1 MVKKH
6 YLETGW
12 LWSILE
18 VFWKFWKYATPC
30 KLQLLNVKQYEIIGF
45 TFFTFSISDDQVFW
59 RYSESKTDQS
69 YPTKWGNFDCTW
81 SKFNSTWPIKVTPSV
96 NKVNI
101 ILQIKINCYF
111 FGVFFGT
118 KNMWGNAWIKK
129 AKYFYV
135 NIFNISNF
143 YRDFGVTLIAPMGWL
158 WLIFLKLRKL
168 LFFQN

>member
-69 YPTKWGNFDCTW
+69 YPTKWGNFDYTW

-101 ILQIKINCYF
+101 IIAN
-111 FGVFFGT
+111 
-118 KNMWGNAWIKK
+118 KN
-129 AKYFYV
+129 
-135 NIFNISNF
+135 
-143 YRDFGVTLIAPMGWL
+143 
-158 WLIFLKLRKL
+158 KL
-168 LFFQN
+168 LFLWRLFWDKKHVGECVNKKSKVFLC